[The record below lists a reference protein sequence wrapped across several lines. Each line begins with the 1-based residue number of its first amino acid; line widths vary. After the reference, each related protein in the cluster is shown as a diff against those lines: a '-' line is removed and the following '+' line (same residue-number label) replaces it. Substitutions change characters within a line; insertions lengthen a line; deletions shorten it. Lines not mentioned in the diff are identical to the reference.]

1 MFQVVNPA
9 FGWCHVAAGTQHK
22 AYLRTKLASKLRSQA
37 SHYDS
42 HAADTN
48 APNNMLTH
56 IKSGYGFESVYISDT
71 YTFLIHIRFCSL
83 CILLRCKVLA
93 CSTYLLAIMT
103 DHPCRDLLLCTYAVY
118 RTIILTCCAYRH
130 TRSLLTLVQVIYC
143 AGRIEDIKNN
153 LVHYAYSEISS
164 LTKSFFTSVS

>member
-1 MFQVVNPA
+1 MLQ
-9 FGWCHVAAGTQHK
+9 
-22 AYLRTKLASKLRSQA
+22 QA
-37 SHYDS
+37 HSHYDS

-48 APNNMLTH
+48 APYNMLTH
-56 IKSGYGFESVYISDT
+56 IKSGYGFGSVYTNDT

-83 CILLRCKVLA
+83 CILLRRKVLA

-103 DHPCRDLLLCTYAVY
+103 DHPKPGSTFYVHALCITKLSLLAVLIA
-118 RTIILTCCAYRH
+118 TPEAV
-130 TRSLLTLVQVIYC
+130 LTLVQVIYC

-153 LVHYAYSEISS
+153 LVHYAYSEVSS